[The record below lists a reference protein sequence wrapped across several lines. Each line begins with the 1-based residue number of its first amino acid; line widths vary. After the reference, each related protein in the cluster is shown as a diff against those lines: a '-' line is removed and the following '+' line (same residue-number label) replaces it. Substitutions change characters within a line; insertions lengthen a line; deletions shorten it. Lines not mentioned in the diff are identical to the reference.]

1 MPREIVSAVSGDA
14 ATALLPQFPFDDGDN
29 LSPSLIRSI
38 ADFLRPN
45 GQKLQSLNRGIGL

>member
-14 ATALLPQFPFDDGDN
+14 ATALFAQFPFDDRDN
-29 LSPSLIRSI
+29 LSPPLIRSI

-45 GQKLQSLNRGIGL
+45 GQKLQSLGRGIGL

>member
-14 ATALLPQFPFDDGDN
+14 ASALLPQFSLDDRDN
-29 LSPSLIRSI
+29 LSPPLIRSI

-45 GQKLQSLNRGIGL
+45 GQKLQSISR